1 MAFDRV
7 CYAVDL
13 ATGASGAPGAPDA
26 VETSLLA
33 LLDEREVRH
42 AEDRRLPSARR
53 RYVVA
58 HATLRL
64 MLAYHLG
71 VELDAV
77 RYRYSCAICG
87 SHEHGRPEL
96 DGADDEWSFSLSHSA
111 DFAVIAVAREPVGVD
126 VEIVRPRRSLERVAR
141 RVLRDDEYGRWRTLV
156 EPQRTRAFLQ
166 AWTAKEAYLK
176 RLGVGITRGL
186 RDAPSTATQT
196 WDDWPPH
203 YVCSVSVAGE
213 GATFEREYAEDV
225 LETPDDAPVPLSPTR
240 RFAGSAAGAVVAAS
254 MRGIR
259 DVLYG
264 PEKEEVEIVT
274 DWNGDKPFTDPY
286 VLRLD
291 PDHPQDS
298 IVMVRPW
305 LRDAHADAEANAG
318 DRDDLDQG
326 NQDDTSTRRP
336 PRADS

>member
-1 MAFDRV
+1 MALDRV
-7 CYAVDL
+7 CYAIDL
-13 ATGASGAPGAPDA
+13 AAGVPDQSEM
-26 VETSLLA
+26 VEPSLIA
-33 LLDEREVRH
+33 LLDDREARH
-42 AEDRRLPSARR
+42 ADDRRLPAARR

-64 MLAYHLG
+64 VLAYHLG
-71 VELDAV
+71 IEPRLV
-77 RYRYSCAICG
+77 RYRHTCAVCG
-87 SHEHGRPEL
+87 SQEHGRPEL
-96 DGADDEWSFSLSHSA
+96 DGYDGEWSFSLSHSA
-111 DFAVIAVAREPVGVD
+111 DVAVIAVAREQVGVD
-126 VEIVRPRRSLERVAR
+126 VEVVRPRRALERVAR
-141 RVLRDDEYGRWRTLV
+141 RVFPDDEYERWCTLV

-186 RDAPSTATQT
+186 RDAPSIATQT

-203 YVCSVSVAGE
+203 CVCSVSVAGE
-213 GATFEREYAEDV
+213 GVEFERDYAEDV
-225 LETPDDAPVPLSPTR
+225 LESPDDAPVPLSPTR

-274 DWNGDKPFTDPY
+274 DWSGDKPFTDPY

-291 PDHPQDS
+291 PDHPEDS

-305 LRDAHADAEANAG
+305 LRDPNAAENENEHDNG
-318 DRDDLDQG
+318 DQVNQG
-326 NQDDTSTRRP
+326 DTSTRRP

>member
-13 ATGASGAPGAPDA
+13 ATGVSEEPDP
-26 VETSLLA
+26 SLFA
-33 LLDEREVRH
+33 LLDDGEARH
-42 AEDRRLPSARR
+42 ADDRRVPSARR

-58 HATLRL
+58 HATLRRV
-64 MLAYHLG
+64 LAFHLD
-71 VELDAV
+71 VEPPAV
-77 RYRYSCAICG
+77 RYRYECAVCG

-96 DGADDEWSFSLSHSA
+96 DGYDDEWSFSLSHSG
-111 DFAVIAVAREPVGVD
+111 DVAVIAIARERVGVD
-126 VEIVRPRRSLERVAR
+126 VEVVRPRRSLERVAR
-141 RVLRDDEYGRWRTLV
+141 RVLSDDDYARWSTLV
-156 EPQRTRAFLQ
+156 EPQRTRAFLG
-166 AWTAKEAYLK
+166 AWTAKEAHLK

-196 WDDWPPH
+196 WDDWPPRC
-203 YVCSVSVAGE
+203 VCSVSVAGE
-213 GATFEREYAEDV
+213 GGEFERDYAEDV
-225 LETPDDAPVPLSPTR
+225 LETPEDAPLPLSPTR
-240 RFAGSAAGAVVAAS
+240 RFQHSAAGAVVAAG

-264 PEKEEVEIVT
+264 PEKEEVEIVA
-274 DWNGDKPFTDPY
+274 DWSGGKPFTDPY

-291 PDHPQDS
+291 PDHPEDS

-305 LRDAHADAEANAG
+305 LRDGETSQN
-318 DRDDLDQG
+318 DDQV